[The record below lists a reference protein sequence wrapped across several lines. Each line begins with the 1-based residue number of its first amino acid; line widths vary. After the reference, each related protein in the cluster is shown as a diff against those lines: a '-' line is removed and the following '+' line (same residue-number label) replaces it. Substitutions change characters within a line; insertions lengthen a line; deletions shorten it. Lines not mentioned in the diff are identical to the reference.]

1 MYSVPI
7 YLVRHGEA
15 SAHWGQSAD
24 PGLSVTGRQQARDA
38 AIFLASRLEP
48 GAQLVSSPLARARQT
63 ANPLSELTESNVTV
77 LKAYGE
83 IPAPVPLAQRRDWL
97 RAFMGKSW
105 QGQDAALNAWRQSL
119 LSEIY
124 ATQRP
129 AAIFTHFLV
138 INTLVGHVLGTDST
152 LSFWPDNGSVTEL
165 RLTDDRLEIVTLG
178 REMDTVVN

>member
-1 MYSVPI
+1 MHSIPI

-24 PGLSVTGRQQARDA
+24 PGLSVSGRQQARNA
-38 AIFLASRLEP
+38 ALFLASRLDP

-63 ANPLSELTESNVTV
+63 ANPLSVLTGRDVIV

-83 IPAPVPLAQRRDWL
+83 IPAPVPLAQRREWL
-97 RAFMGKSW
+97 RAFMEKSW
-105 QGQDAALNAWRQSL
+105 QGQDETLTAWREAL
-119 LSEIY
+119 LAEIY
-124 ATQRP
+124 ATQHP

-138 INTLVGHVLGTDST
+138 INTVVGHILGTHRT
-152 LSFWPDNGSVTEL
+152 LSFWPDNASVTEL
-165 RLTDDRLEIVTLG
+165 RLADGELEIVSLG

>member
-1 MYSVPI
+1 MHSIPI

-24 PGLSVTGRQQARDA
+24 PALSVTGRQQARSA
-38 AIFLASRLEP
+38 AIFLASKLDR
-48 GAQLVSSPLARARQT
+48 GAQLVSSPLARAIQT
-63 ANPLSELTESNVTV
+63 ANPLAELTGNDVIV

-83 IPAPVPLAQRRDWL
+83 IPAPVALSQRRGWL

-105 QGQDAALNAWRQSL
+105 QGQDEVLTAWRHAL
-119 LSEIY
+119 ISEIY
-124 ATQRP
+124 ATQHP

-138 INTLVGHVLGTDST
+138 INTLVGHILGTHST
-152 LSFWPDNGSVTEL
+152 LSFWPDNASVTEL
-165 RLTDDRLEIVTLG
+165 RLTGGELEIVALG